1 MKFRPK
7 KRISLFGGLLN
18 LNISKSGI
26 STSSKVAG
34 VNTNHKTG
42 KVTTGT
48 GYGTLE
54 LKGANKK
61 PAKASESTDVKNV
74 TIQVAGDTMELLKK
88 LTGESTNKG
97 AISEI
102 VRDYIKDK
110 MS

>member
-1 MKFRPK
+1 MKFIPK
-7 KRISLFGGLLN
+7 KRVSLFGGLLN

-34 VNTNHKTG
+34 ININHKTG
-42 KVTTGT
+42 RITTGT
-48 GYGTLE
+48 GCGTLE

-61 PAKASESTDVKNV
+61 PGKASGPGEVKNV

-88 LTGESTNKG
+88 LTGESTNKEV
-97 AISEI
+97 ISEI
-102 VRDYIKDK
+102 VRGYIKDK